1 MVESWWYL
9 LLFVFGSVKWCVCF
23 KYWKP
28 CVHKIWN
35 QLVCSLTLTRHNTAF
50 RWQNRHFSACILM
63 WLQCKTCEASEFYFV
78 SFRVNRV
85 CVFCSVRGFFSLC
98 VCLVF
103 PRLFLLP
110 KTPEHLLQFLW
121 KAVFPFSVFFVTRE
135 YSWPVT
141 ISELNISQNLI
152 WVTLQTR

>member
-1 MVESWWYL
+1 MVEIVIV
-9 LLFVFGSVKWCVCF
+9 FFGSVKWCVCF
-23 KYWKP
+23 KYRKP

-50 RWQNRHFSACILM
+50 RWQNRHFRACILM
-63 WLQCKTCEASEFYFV
+63 WLQCETCEASEFYFI
-78 SFRVNRV
+78 SFCVNRV
-85 CVFCSVRGFFSLC
+85 CFVLLDFFFLSSLSV
-98 VCLVF
+98 VF
-103 PRLFLLP
+103 PRLFSVT
-110 KTPEHLLQFLW
+110 KN
-121 KAVFPFSVFFVTRE
+121 ARVFASILVKSCFSVFRLFVTRE